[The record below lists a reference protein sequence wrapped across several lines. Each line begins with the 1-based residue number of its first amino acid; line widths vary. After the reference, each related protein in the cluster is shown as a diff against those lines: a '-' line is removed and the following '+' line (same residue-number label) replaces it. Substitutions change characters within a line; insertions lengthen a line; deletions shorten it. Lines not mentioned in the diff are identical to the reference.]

1 MRLKTRINIAAVISP
16 LLLIGVLVN
25 PAQAVTVGD
34 MSCVSQ
40 SGQNIGHLHLS
51 NILRPVVSYQITG
64 LRGTGALVRVADNG
78 PSLGRRYET
87 HSAVQDGIYHA
98 IQGPY
103 NRTRNFIGVDFIFS
117 NGTSCGVGKT
127 L

>member
-1 MRLKTRINIAAVISP
+1 MRLKTRISISAVISP

-25 PAQAVTVGD
+25 PAQAVTPGD
-34 MSCVSQ
+34 LTCVSQ
-40 SGQNIGHLHLS
+40 SGQNIGHLHLT
-51 NILRPVVSYQITG
+51 NILKPVVSYQITG
-64 LRGTGALVRVADNG
+64 LRGTGATVRVADHG
-78 PSLGRRYET
+78 PSPDRTYATG
-87 HSAVQDGIYHA
+87 SAVQDGIYHA

-103 NRTRNFIGVDFIFS
+103 NRTRNFIGVDFVFS

>member
-25 PAQAVTVGD
+25 PAQAVPGD
-34 MSCVSQ
+34 LVCR
-40 SGQNIGHLHLS
+40 SGTNVGHLHLS

-64 LRGTGALVRVADNG
+64 LRGTGATVRVLDAG
-78 PSLGRRYET
+78 PSPDRRYVT
-87 HSAVQDGIYHA
+87 GSAVQDGIYHA

-103 NRTRNFIGVDFIFS
+103 NRTRNFIGVDFVFS